1 MNGFYLR
8 ILLFLLLLLL
18 LIITAIH
25 TDFSTRMMIET
36 PKEDILQQFKEN
48 REQYQNIAQIIWNH
62 RDYFDQYY
70 IDTGSVKYIGGAFSF
85 YQLGGLL
92 NQEIKS
98 LFSISEWPI
107 YEEFIK
113 NYRPYAIGG
122 RPPLYSMSG
131 DLGILPAIEFVY
143 IDKDGK
149 FSTLTELFYIP
160 HNENEDI
167 YLLEDTLE
175 YFSVGRG
182 IPEKLND
189 NWFYLRTIIESTW

>member
-1 MNGFYLR
+1 MENINEKKLFEYDKNTK
-8 ILLFLLLLLL
+8 ILL
-18 LIITAIH
+18 
-25 TDFSTRMMIET
+25 
-36 PKEDILQQFKEN
+36 N
-48 REQYQNIAQIIWNH
+48 
-62 RDYFDQYY
+62 
-70 IDTGSVKYIGGAFSF
+70 
-85 YQLGGLL
+85 L
-92 NQEIKS
+92 NQNKLNIEIIKQNENNIIKK
-98 LFSISEWPI
+98 FTIKN